1 MNRRVLSAFAALGMT
16 SLLFV
21 ASQSLSAP
29 KALDIV
35 DLSDGSQIVGIVT
48 KQEPGKYIAIVTA
61 SGEQHMIPWSRLKPA
76 PTPSAP
82 PTASAVPVAAP
93 PPPPPP
99 PPAPKPGVIV
109 LKDKTKVQGNIVRQE
124 PGQYVIIDLP
134 DGSEKTIPWDRI
146 SEVNVMAAKPQPA
159 PAPSPAPHK

>member
-1 MNRRVLSAFAALGMT
+1 MT
-16 SLLFV
+16 SILLI

-29 KALDIV
+29 KTLDIV
-35 DLSDGSQIVGIVT
+35 DLSDGSQVVGIVT
-48 KQEPGKYIAIVTA
+48 KEEQGKYIAIVTA
-61 SGEQHMIPWSRLKPA
+61 AGEQHMIPWSRLKPA
-76 PTPSAP
+76 PTPAP
-82 PTASAVPVAAP
+82 STPATASAAPVAA

-99 PPAPKPGVIV
+99 PPAPKPGIIV

-146 SEVNVMAAKPQPA
+146 LEVDIVAAKPQPA
-159 PAPSPAPHK
+159 PAPTPAPHK